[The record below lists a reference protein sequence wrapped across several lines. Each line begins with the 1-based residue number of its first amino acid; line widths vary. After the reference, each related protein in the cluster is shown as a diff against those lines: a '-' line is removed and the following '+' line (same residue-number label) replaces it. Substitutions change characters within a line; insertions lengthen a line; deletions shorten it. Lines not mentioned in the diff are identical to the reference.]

1 MKSLFIGSISPY
13 AGKNLTCIGIAK
25 KYQKQGK
32 KVGYIKPIGIYPA
45 MAEGVLTDEDAIFYK
60 KMLGLSEPLYL
71 LCPVVLTS
79 EIIDKALEGKQNKLE
94 QKISESF
101 DKVAKGKDLVLING
115 TDKLYSG
122 SFLGIPEI
130 KLIQKLKT
138 KVLLVDSLS
147 LNEYESCDAFLN
159 AHSILRDKLLGVIL
173 NRIPANRKDYI
184 VSKVVPFLKKNNIDT
199 IGVIT
204 EDPILKAATIKELVQ
219 ALEGKVLCCQ
229 DKLDGLVENFM
240 IGAMTVESALRYFR
254 RVPNKA
260 VITGGDRS
268 DIQLAA
274 LETSTKCLIL
284 TGDLYPNQMII
295 SKSEEFGVPIVVVPT
310 DTLTAVDRFESL
322 LGHMSLRS
330 ESKIARA
337 QEVVE
342 KSLNFGLLSKKLGL

>member
-1 MKSLFIGSISPY
+1 MKSLFIGSVSAY

-60 KMLGLSEPLYL
+60 KILSLSEPLYL
-71 LCPVVLTS
+71 LSPVVLTS
-79 EIIDKALEGKQNKLE
+79 EIIDRAFEGKRNKLE
-94 QKISESF
+94 QKITDSF
-101 DKVAKGKDLVLING
+101 NKIAKNKDLVLING
-115 TDKLYSG
+115 MGNLYSG
-122 SFLGIPEI
+122 SFIGVPELKI
-130 KLIQKLKT
+130 IQKLKT

-147 LNEYESCDAFLN
+147 LDEHESCDAFLN
-159 AHSILRDKLLGVIL
+159 ARSLLRDKLIGVIL
-173 NRIPANRKDYI
+173 NRVPAARKDY
-184 VSKVVPFLKKNNIDT
+184 VASKVVPFLRKNKIDT
-199 IGVIT
+199 LGIIT
-204 EDPILKAATIKELVQ
+204 EDPILKSVTIRELLQ
-219 ALEGKVLCCQ
+219 ALEGKVLCCH
-229 DKLDGLVENFM
+229 DKLDELVEHFM
-240 IGAMTVESALRYFR
+240 IGAMSVESALRYFR

-284 TGDLYPNQMII
+284 TGDLYPNQMIV
-295 SKSEEFGVPIVVVPT
+295 SKSEELGVPIVLVST

-322 LGHMSLRS
+322 MGHMSLRS

-337 QEVVE
+337 QEVFE
-342 KSLNFGLLSKKLGL
+342 KNVNFGLLSKKLGL